1 MKIQI
6 NLREMV
12 KFRKHRLWV
21 RMKER
26 HKQKMW
32 RRICKKK
39 KNIQEK
45 KGVLDTI
52 VSFDTE
58 GKKIYKVNLRVRHEE
73 NLCNVN

>member
-39 KNIQEK
+39 KEK
-45 KGVLDTI
+45 
-52 VSFDTE
+52 FRR
-58 GKKIYKVNLRVRHEE
+58 KKES
-73 NLCNVN
+73 